1 MLNAKKGDKIIVK
14 VFTGMKAGVFTV
26 DSADKKTVT
35 VQAKNGKELIFDRK
49 TGRQINT
56 PEGRE
61 KYANTAID
69 DDGSYVAPSTRGAA
83 RKKATKKSAAKAK
96 PAPVEDDED
105 EEEEDEDEEPVKPA
119 KKPAKKAAPA
129 KKPSKKSVEE
139 DDDDDFEEVDD

>member
-105 EEEEDEDEEPVKPA
+105 EEEEEEEPVKPA
-119 KKPAKKAAPA
+119 KKSAKKAAPA
-129 KKPSKKSVEE
+129 KKPSKKVVEE

>member
-83 RKKATKKSAAKAK
+83 RKKATKKAAKAK

-105 EEEEDEDEEPVKPA
+105 EEEEDEDEEPVKPV

-129 KKPSKKSVEE
+129 KKPSKKVVEE

>member
-105 EEEEDEDEEPVKPA
+105 EEEEDEEPVKPA
-119 KKPAKKAAPA
+119 KKSAKKAAPA
-129 KKPSKKSVEE
+129 KKPSKKVVEE

>member
-69 DDGSYVAPSTRGAA
+69 DDGSYVAPSTRGAN
-83 RKKATKKSAAKAK
+83 KKAVTKRAPKAK
-96 PAPVEDDED
+96 PAPVEDDE
-105 EEEEDEDEEPVKPA
+105 EEIEEDEEPVKPV
-119 KKPAKKAAPA
+119 KKPAKKSAPA
-129 KKPSKKSVEE
+129 KKPSKKVVEE

>member
-26 DSADKKTVT
+26 DSADKKTIT

-56 PEGRE
+56 PEGKE

-69 DDGSYVAPSTRGAA
+69 DDGSYVAPSTRGAS
-83 RKKATKKSAAKAK
+83 KKAVAKKAAKAK
-96 PAPVEDDED
+96 PAPVEDDE
-105 EEEEDEDEEPVKPA
+105 EEEDEEEEPVKPV

-129 KKPSKKSVEE
+129 KKSAKKVVENE
-139 DDDDDFEEVDD
+139 DDDDDFEEVDE